1 MTTSRRQK
9 MKKTR
14 NPQTGQLIQTEP
26 TPEELAR
33 LHAKAS
39 VGQRRVV
46 GEIESNPLMVRYVAA
61 CVEAIRKGS
70 PMTVAEIREGLAEHY
85 GLKGSHQVVQHY
97 LTKRGWNIGAIRNGK
112 A

>member
-1 MTTSRRQK
+1 MTKRKRSKRH
-9 MKKTR
+9 
-14 NPQTGQLIQTEP
+14 PDTGIPVDRPKVPP

-33 LHAKAS
+33 MHAKAS
-39 VGQRRVV
+39 VGQRRAV

-61 CVEAIRKGS
+61 CVDAIRKGS

-85 GLKGSHQVVQHY
+85 GLKGSRQVVQHY